1 MLGVRSQSVG
11 FEKRSVCGL
20 ICAFGEMLRMSYC
33 QKRQMS
39 SRATSSNYNLIA
51 INPHAYTFHFPRE
64 SLPNPSLNIL
74 HVLLLLSKG
83 RLRQQ
88 TIIDTAD
95 NKAVEEEFIEQR
107 TAVIGTVNARPS
119 TAGNI
124 KCYWEWVGFRVG
136 RQIYVNSKLVLKT
149 FIRIGFEG
157 GDGRGSSWRSGEA
170 HSFGDVKLMQS
181 SARE

>member
-1 MLGVRSQSVG
+1 
-11 FEKRSVCGL
+11 
-20 ICAFGEMLRMSYC
+20 MSYS

-51 INPHAYTFHFPRE
+51 INLHAYPFHFPRE

-74 HVLLLLSKG
+74 DVLLLFSEG

-95 NKAVEEEFIEQR
+95 NKAVGKEFIEQR
-107 TAVIGTVNARPS
+107 MAVIGTVNACPS

-124 KCYWEWVGFRVG
+124 KCYWEWLGFRVG
-136 RQIYVNSKLVLKT
+136 RQIYVN
-149 FIRIGFEG
+149 
-157 GDGRGSSWRSGEA
+157 
-170 HSFGDVKLMQS
+170 
-181 SARE
+181 